1 MTERARPRAE
11 PEGRC
16 PSAPQGR
23 HSKDVLPKI
32 KAVRVA
38 RPFVGFYLAGGTA
51 LALQIGHGVSVDF
64 DLFCDDELD
73 RSGALT
79 GYSPWSCHSSTSALF
94 VTDDEQ
100 HSFLNLFGAY

>member
-1 MTERARPRAE
+1 
-11 PEGRC
+11 
-16 PSAPQGR
+16 
-23 HSKDVLPKI
+23 LP
-32 KAVRVA
+32 
-38 RPFVGFYLAGGTA
+38 GGTA

-100 HSFLNLFGAY
+100 HSFLNLFSAY